1 MSAEPMIRELFR
13 GLEVTLHERLS
24 LIEQV
29 LTTIEKPKVALYD
42 NEFVKRIERLE
53 QQQRVTPSSSAQLE
67 MRVNALETQHGSR
80 YMEERMTALEEQLA
94 AACAELEDLRNK
106 PSAAAVAYTVPAT
119 SVSLPED
126 DVECEV
132 LEDDV
137 EEVEEAEELEEA
149 EEAEGEDG
157 MDLEEFQ
164 HKGTTYYRDA
174 ENNVYMTDE
183 EGAVISEP
191 VARWN
196 GLTGAGSKLLRI
208 A

>member
-13 GLEVTLHERLS
+13 ALEATLHERLS

-29 LTTIEKPKVALYD
+29 LNTLEKPKVALYD

-53 QQQRVTPSSSAQLE
+53 QQQRVVPSSLE
-67 MRVNALETQHGSR
+67 ARMNALEIQSHSQRGSN
-80 YMEERMTALEEQLA
+80 YMEERITALEEQLA
-94 AACAELEDLRNK
+94 AACAELEELRRR
-106 PSAAAVAYTVPAT
+106 PPPAEP
-119 SVSLPED
+119 VLPDEDD
-126 DVECEV
+126 DVECEA
-132 LEDDV
+132 LDD
-137 EEVEEAEELEEA
+137 EAEAEEEPEA
-149 EEAEGEDG
+149 EAEAEG

-174 ENNVYMTDE
+174 ENNVYMTDD

-196 GLTGAGSKLLRI
+196 GVTGAGSKLLRI
-208 A
+208 AK